1 MKSVAFTLGAIFAL
15 YTPSSGA
22 APVCI
27 FGTVPCFLACS
38 NPPRLTDAD
47 QAVHQLRKT
56 QYETLNWVDESTA
69 LLTTQLAK
77 CMGINGWKRYRFRV
91 WAVGIVVQA
100 ATSWDGL
107 RTVDLALESF
117 NGNSLEELLPQKG
130 YVRAEV
136 VRRVWKRLEHPPS
149 RGDIIRVEGELHWDG
164 HGFLE
169 IHPSQISDV
178 RFLSTQSLPP
188 NSQNDHGFLPRL

>member
-1 MKSVAFTLGAIFAL
+1 
-15 YTPSSGA
+15 
-22 APVCI
+22 
-27 FGTVPCFLACS
+27 
-38 NPPRLTDAD
+38 
-47 QAVHQLRKT
+47 
-56 QYETLNWVDESTA
+56 
-69 LLTTQLAK
+69 
-77 CMGINGWKRYRFRV
+77 MGINGWKRYRFRV

-117 NGNSLEELLPQKG
+117 NGNSLQKLLPQKS

-169 IHPSQISDV
+169 IHPSQTSDV
-178 RFLSTQSLPP
+178 RFLSTKSLPP
-188 NSQNDHGFLPRL
+188 ISQNDHGFLPRL